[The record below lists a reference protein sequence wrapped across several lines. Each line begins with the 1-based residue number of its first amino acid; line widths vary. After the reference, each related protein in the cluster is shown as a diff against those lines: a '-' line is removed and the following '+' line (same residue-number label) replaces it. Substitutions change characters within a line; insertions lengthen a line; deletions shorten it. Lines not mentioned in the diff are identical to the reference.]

1 MALFKNKYRIDSTRL
16 TSWNYNGEGMYFV
29 TICTKNRE
37 HFFGECKDKKMK
49 LSSIGALIQGFWYQI
64 PKHFPHVTLGE
75 FIVMPNHI
83 HGIIDIGVLK
93 ESKEKAVNDVKKQTK
108 FYQSIAPKASG
119 VPVVIRSFKSVCT
132 KHINEIFPS
141 LGFAWQER
149 YWEHIIKDVDSF
161 QKISNYIYSN
171 PDSWEDDKFFLP

>member
-1 MALFKNKYRIDSTRL
+1 MVVGFNISMYRHSLDVTCNVSTSFTFINLENMALFKNKYRIDSTRL

-83 HGIIDIGVLK
+83 M
-93 ESKEKAVNDVKKQTK
+93 E
-108 FYQSIAPKASG
+108 
-119 VPVVIRSFKSVCT
+119 
-132 KHINEIFPS
+132 
-141 LGFAWQER
+141 
-149 YWEHIIKDVDSF
+149 
-161 QKISNYIYSN
+161 
-171 PDSWEDDKFFLP
+171 